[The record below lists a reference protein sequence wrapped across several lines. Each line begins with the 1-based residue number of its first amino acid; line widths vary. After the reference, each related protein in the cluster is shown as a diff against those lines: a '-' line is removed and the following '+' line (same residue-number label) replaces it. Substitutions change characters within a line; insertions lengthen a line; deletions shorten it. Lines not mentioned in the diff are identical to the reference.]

1 MFIKFFTGAFG
12 GLLGGFLGFLLMSL
26 MAIAIFASGIMLL
39 LYLLLG

>member
-1 MFIKFFTGAFG
+1 
-12 GLLGGFLGFLLMSL
+12 LLMSL